1 MNKEKEEIRK
11 DAVAKRDSMELDEI
25 MDKSAIIKEKLFA
38 LKEFQ
43 DAQKILFYSS
53 SSSEVRTMEM
63 VEEAVCMGKSI
74 VLPAIK
80 GKETI
85 FVEVKSSAGL
95 QKNKEGVPEPRADN
109 KEEVKPEELDLIV
122 ASNVAFT
129 EDCKRLGRGWGFF
142 DKIFAKTRARRVGL
156 AFDIQ
161 LTDDLPMEEHDQYLD
176 LLVTETG
183 VYRRALV
190 KFQ

>member
-1 MNKEKEEIRK
+1 
-11 DAVAKRDSMELDEI
+11 MELDEI